1 MNKVQAKLWT
11 LGHMR
16 ELVEANVEKLGPI
29 MDDYDG
35 GQAAAFEKVLTDIRV
50 FEAIVNHSVAH
61 SDQQDPGMDY

>member
-1 MNKVQAKLWT
+1 
-11 LGHMR
+11 
-16 ELVEANVEKLGPI
+16 